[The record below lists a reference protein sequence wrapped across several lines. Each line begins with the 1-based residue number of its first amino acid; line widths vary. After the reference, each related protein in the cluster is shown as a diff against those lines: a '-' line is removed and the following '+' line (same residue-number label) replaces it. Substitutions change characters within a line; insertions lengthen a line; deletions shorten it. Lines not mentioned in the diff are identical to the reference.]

1 MIQPLIIFGTGGSMH
16 DVLDIVEAMNALSPA
31 WEVAGFLDDARN
43 PGERHLGLEVLGP
56 VAAAARF
63 ERCQFVNVVGSDRSY
78 RQRPQLIAKTGLPAD
93 RFATLVHPR
102 AGVSSRAL
110 LGFGVVVN
118 FGASV
123 AGNVTVSDQV
133 WIGPGCVI
141 GHDSVIEPFALLAPA
156 AVVSGFCQVGEA
168 SYVGAGAMIR
178 QKVRIGAAAL
188 VGMGAVVVKDV
199 PPRAVVVGNP
209 GRPITSAASRRTR
222 TPSPMVES
230 LPVAANVR
238 SVFLS
243 ENLST
248 S

>member
-1 MIQPLIIFGTGGSMH
+1 MIQPLIIFGTGGSAH

-31 WEVAGFLDDARN
+31 WELVGFLDDARN

-56 VAAAARF
+56 LTAAARF
-63 ERCQFVNVVGSDRSY
+63 ERCLFVNVIGSDRSY
-78 RQRPQLIAKTGLPAD
+78 RQRPQLVAQTGLPAD
-93 RFATLVHPR
+93 RFATLIHPG
-102 AGVSSRAL
+102 AGVSSRAR

-123 AGNVTVSDQV
+123 AGNVTISDQV

-141 GHDSVIEPFALLAPA
+141 GHDSMIEPFALIAPA
-156 AVVSGFCQVGEA
+156 AVISGVCEIGKA

-178 QKVRIGAAAL
+178 QKVRIGSAAL

-199 PPRAVVVGNP
+199 PPRAIVVGNP
-209 GRPITSAASRRTR
+209 ARPIPSIPSRRTLA
-222 TPSPMVES
+222 PSPVVES

-238 SVFLS
+238 GVFLS